1 MNKRTFVEE
10 RRSQILNFVKANNRA
25 NVTELAEKLNVTETT
40 IRRDLLILENEGVIH
55 RTHGGVIK
63 REVQSLWQTTSLEER
78 LIFHKEEKN
87 RIASFVAQLISENES
102 IMIDCGSTT
111 YCVAE
116 KLYTKNNLLVITNSP
131 EISRIFIRGENKVL
145 LIGGE
150 LMQGTYSITGPIA
163 EAEIRNFHTDKAIIG
178 VSALSVKDGLFSAS
192 PQEGEIKHLM
202 IMNAQEA
209 IIVVDSSKLNSN
221 ALYLFHDYTNVNKIV
236 TDKKIE
242 KEAANALKKRG
253 IEVFAV

>member
-1 MNKRTFVEE
+1 MSKRTFVEE
-10 RRSQILNFVKANNRA
+10 RRNQILDFVKTNSRA
-25 NVTELAEKLNVTETT
+25 SVTELAEKLNVTETT
-40 IRRDLLILENEGVIH
+40 IRRDLLILENEGIIH

-63 REVQSLWQTTSLEER
+63 RELQSLWQTTSLEER
-78 LIFHKEEKN
+78 LILHKEEKD
-87 RIASFVAQLISENES
+87 RIASFAAQLILENES

-111 YCVAE
+111 FCVAE
-116 KLYTKNNLLVITNSP
+116 KLYNKNNLLIITNSP

-150 LMQGTYSITGPIA
+150 IMQGTYSITGPVA
-163 EAEIRNFHTDKAIIG
+163 EAEICNYHTDKAIIG
-178 VSALSVKDGLFSAS
+178 VSALSVKSGLFSGS
-192 PQEGEIKHLM
+192 PQEGKIKHLM

-209 IIVVDSSKLNSN
+209 IIVADSSKFDSK

-236 TDKKIE
+236 TDKRIE
-242 KEAANALKKRG
+242 KEAITALKKRR